1 MNDAR
6 LRTRIFAWLG
16 AVACGLAT
24 VAIASGAIALGVLVS
39 SAPAGAQGDT
49 RRLWD
54 SEFLSKREPSRSKP
68 RPAKAPEYRVATPP
82 PAPPGTATPAPPGT
96 AAPANP
102 PAPAG
107 ELVGVTVWRLRPSK
121 ASDSSES
128 RLLVQETENERTE
141 SVEWTPERVE
151 AETPFSAG
159 DRVRLSIESPRA
171 GYLYVINRELYA
183 DGTSSDPYLIFP
195 TQRMRDGDNSVRAGK
210 VIELPE
216 KSAFKLTPL
225 RSDYQGERLTILVT
239 SEPLPQVTVPVNA
252 ERLEPSLVA
261 QWETQWAAAAER
273 LELVGGAG
281 QAYTGTERD
290 AAAQGRLLTQADA
303 LPQTLYRV
311 LSPPGSPA
319 VISVTLTI
327 AK

>member
-1 MNDAR
+1 MTMNDAR
-6 LRTRIFAWLG
+6 LRTTVFACLM
-16 AVACGLAT
+16 AVARGLAPL
-24 VAIASGAIALGVLVS
+24 AIALSVLVS
-39 SAPAGAQGDT
+39 SAPVGAQEDT

-54 SEFLSKREPSRSKP
+54 SAFLSKREPSKSKP
-68 RPAKAPEYRVATPP
+68 RPRKDPTYRVATPA
-82 PAPPGTATPAPPGT
+82 PASPTAPTAADT
-96 AAPANP
+96 AAP
-102 PAPAG
+102 G
-107 ELVGVTVWRLRPSK
+107 ELLGVTLWRLRRST
-121 ASDSSES
+121 ASDSGES
-128 RLLVQETENERTE
+128 RLLIQETENQRTE

-151 AETPFSAG
+151 AETPFAAG
-159 DRVRLSIESPRA
+159 DRVRFSIESPRA
-171 GYLYVINRELYA
+171 GYLYVVDRELYA
-183 DGTSSDPYLIFP
+183 DGTTSDPYLIFP

-239 SEPLPQVTVPVNA
+239 SEPLPQVTVPANA
-252 ERLEPSLVA
+252 ERLDPSLVA

-290 AAAQGRLLTQADA
+290 AAAQGRLLTQVDE

-311 LSPPGSPA
+311 LSAPGSPV
-319 VISVTLTI
+319 VISVSLRI

>member
-1 MNDAR
+1 M
-6 LRTRIFAWLG
+6 
-16 AVACGLAT
+16 
-24 VAIASGAIALGVLVS
+24 S
-39 SAPAGAQGDT
+39 SAPVRAQEDT

-54 SEFLSKREPSRSKP
+54 SAFLSKREPSKAKP
-68 RPAKAPEYRVATPP
+68 RPRKAPEYRVATPP
-82 PAPPGTATPAPPGT
+82 PTAAATAAAPAGT
-96 AAPANP
+96 AATPTETA
-102 PAPAG
+102 APG
-107 ELVGVTVWRLRPSK
+107 ELLGVTVWRLRPSK
-121 ASDSSES
+121 ASDSGDS
-128 RLLVQETENERTE
+128 RLLVQETENQRTE

-151 AETPFSAG
+151 AETPFAAG

-171 GYLYVINRELYA
+171 GHLYVVDRELYA
-183 DGTSSDPYLIFP
+183 DGTTSDPYLIFP

-216 KSAFKLTPL
+216 RSAFKLTPL

-239 SEPLPQVTVPVNA
+239 SEPLPQVTVPANA
-252 ERLEPSLVA
+252 ERLDPSLVA

-281 QAYTGTERD
+281 RAYTGIERD
-290 AAAQGRLLTQADA
+290 AAAQGRLLTQDDE

-311 LSPPGSPA
+311 LSAPGSPV
-319 VISVTLTI
+319 VISLSLKI

>member
-6 LRTRIFAWLG
+6 LRTRILARPG
-16 AVACGLAT
+16 PVACGLVT
-24 VAIASGAIALGVLVS
+24 VAIAWGTIVSGVLVS
-39 SAPAGAQGDT
+39 SVPVGAQEDT

-54 SEFLSKREPSRSKP
+54 SEFLRKREPYRANP
-68 RPAKAPEYRVATPP
+68 RQAKAPEYRVATPP
-82 PAPPGTATPAPPGT
+82 PALPGT
-96 AAPANP
+96 AAPPPSGAAAPANP
-102 PAPAG
+102 TAPPG

-128 RLLVQETENERTE
+128 RLLIQETENQRTE
-141 SVEWTPERVE
+141 GVEWTPERVE

-183 DGTSSDPYLIFP
+183 DGTTSDPYLIFP
-195 TQRMRDGDNSVRAGK
+195 TQRMRGGDNSVRAGK

-216 KSAFKLTPL
+216 KSAFRLTPL
-225 RSDYQGERLTILVT
+225 RSDYQGERLTILVS
-239 SEPLPQVTVPVNA
+239 SEPLPQVTVPADA
-252 ERLEPSLVA
+252 ERLDSALVA

-281 QAYTGTERD
+281 QVYTGTERD
-290 AAAQGRLLTQADA
+290 AAAQGRLLTQADE

-311 LSPPGSPA
+311 LSAPGSPA
-319 VISVTLTI
+319 VISLTLSI

>member
-1 MNDAR
+1 MTMNDAR
-6 LRTRIFAWLG
+6 LRTRVLAWLG
-16 AVACGLAT
+16 AAVCGLAPL
-24 VAIASGAIALGVLVS
+24 AIALSVLVS
-39 SAPAGAQGDT
+39 SAPVGAQEDT

-54 SEFLSKREPSRSKP
+54 SAFLSKREPSKSKP
-68 RPAKAPEYRVATPP
+68 RPRKAPEYRVATPP
-82 PAPPGTATPAPPGT
+82 PAAAAT
-96 AAPANP
+96 AAPAHTA
-102 PAPAG
+102 APG
-107 ELVGVTVWRLRPSK
+107 ELLGVTVWRLRRSK
-121 ASDSSES
+121 ASDSGDS
-128 RLLVQETENERTE
+128 RLLVQETENQRTE

-151 AETPFSAG
+151 AETPFAAG

-171 GYLYVINRELYA
+171 GYLYVIDRELYA
-183 DGTSSDPYLIFP
+183 DGTTSDPYLIFP

-210 VIELPE
+210 VIELPD

-239 SEPLPQVTVPVNA
+239 SEPLPQVTVPANA
-252 ERLEPSLVA
+252 ERLDPSLVA

-290 AAAQGRLLTQADA
+290 AAAQGRLLTQDDE

-311 LSPPGSPA
+311 LSAPGSPV
-319 VISVTLTI
+319 VISVPLKI

>member
-1 MNDAR
+1 MTMNDTR
-6 LRTRIFAWLG
+6 LRT
-16 AVACGLAT
+16 VAPL
-24 VAIASGAIALGVLVS
+24 AIALSVLVS
-39 SAPAGAQGDT
+39 SAPAGAQEDT

-54 SEFLSKREPSRSKP
+54 SAFLSKREPSKSKP
-68 RPAKAPEYRVATPP
+68 RPKKVPEYRVATPP
-82 PAPPGTATPAPPGT
+82 PAAAGT
-96 AAPANP
+96 AAPAHAT
-102 PAPAG
+102 APANATAPG
-107 ELVGVTVWRLRPSK
+107 ELLGVTLWRLRPSK
-121 ASDSSES
+121 ASDSGES
-128 RLLVQETENERTE
+128 RLLVQETENQRTE
-141 SVEWTPERVE
+141 SFEWTPERVE
-151 AETPFSAG
+151 AETPFAAG

-171 GYLYVINRELYA
+171 GYLYVVDRELYA
-183 DGTSSDPYLIFP
+183 DGTTSDPYLIFP

-239 SEPLPQVTVPVNA
+239 SEPLPQVTVPANA
-252 ERLEPSLVA
+252 ERLDPSLVS

-281 QAYTGTERD
+281 RAYTGIERD
-290 AAAQGRLLTQADA
+290 AAAQGRLLTQDDE

-311 LSPPGSPA
+311 LSAPGSPV
-319 VISVTLTI
+319 VISVLLKI